1 MIQKVKILKVFKSD
15 KNKDG
20 VPYTIKQGQYAGQS
34 FTRIGI
40 QTDKTEQNT
49 YYTNAKAND
58 KAISIEEGQSL
69 LLNLYEEPGTE
80 GRTWKNFKFPT
91 KDELAKFAE
100 SVA

>member
-15 KNKDG
+15 KNKEG
-20 VPYTIKQGQYAGQS
+20 VLYTIKKGQYIGQS

-40 QTDKTEQNT
+40 QTDKTGEDT
-49 YYTNAKAND
+49 YYTNAKADD
-58 KAISIEEGQSL
+58 KAMSIEEGQSL

-91 KDELAKFAE
+91 KDELEKFAE